1 MADENRIPNEAQEK
15 HPVMEDATTLTGKRK
30 RHHPALIWLIS
41 IVCVAVLCG
50 AGYLVSQMEDPADE
64 ADANATEA
72 PDYTTQ
78 LIDHDTAD
86 VVSVT
91 VDYDGETYTVL
102 NNGDDGYALEGYDNF
117 SLDSDTA
124 SNLIS
129 RGTTLT
135 TQSTVVENCE
145 NLAEFGLEDPV
156 STFTFTYTDGSTISI
171 ELGNKSPSTYYYLK
185 MGGDNTVY
193 TVYKSVATTMM
204 TTLEDL
210 HTVTMPDTVD
220 SSAISYV
227 KLERPNTA
235 SSTTPVSGDSS
246 SGGELI
252 SSLISLDGVGT
263 GTTVATAT
271 EAPTEE
277 PTAEPTEEPT
287 AEPTEEPTAEP
298 TAAPTAETATATVA
312 TEAVDS
318 AAVEAEATETTEE
331 TATEA
336 TATEATDAEATEE
349 TATEATD
356 AEATDTEAADTETD
370 ASADMT
376 VIELTTRSD
385 DDESLGVS
393 GYMLVQPFEY
403 DVDSEALTTLAEN
416 IAAITITSYVGNVS
430 DEGNNYGMDNPIRL
444 EAKDTNDVDIT
455 FLIGNKAD
463 DTYTYICVDD
473 TGDVY
478 LTESSSVEFARTLTV
493 AGIVDRFANIVN
505 ITKVDELDITTA
517 DGEYVL
523 KIDRVPETDEEGNV
537 QQDDDG
543 EDIINDVYY
552 FNGAETDSDSFK
564 KLYQEVIGVLVN
576 GVSDDYDVQGDAVVT
591 VTYHLNVEPGEL
603 TVEYVD
609 YTRDTYAVRRDG
621 HTYFYINKSKIND
634 MVTALEQYGQE

>member
-117 SLDSDTA
+117 SLNSDTA

-287 AEPTEEPTAEP
+287 AEPT
-298 TAAPTAETATATVA
+298 
-312 TEAVDS
+312 
-318 AAVEAEATETTEE
+318 
-331 TATEA
+331 
-336 TATEATDAEATEE
+336 
-349 TATEATD
+349 
-356 AEATDTEAADTETD
+356 
-370 ASADMT
+370 
-376 VIELTTRSD
+376 
-385 DDESLGVS
+385 
-393 GYMLVQPFEY
+393 
-403 DVDSEALTTLAEN
+403 
-416 IAAITITSYVGNVS
+416 
-430 DEGNNYGMDNPIRL
+430 
-444 EAKDTNDVDIT
+444 
-455 FLIGNKAD
+455 
-463 DTYTYICVDD
+463 
-473 TGDVY
+473 
-478 LTESSSVEFARTLTV
+478 
-493 AGIVDRFANIVN
+493 
-505 ITKVDELDITTA
+505 
-517 DGEYVL
+517 
-523 KIDRVPETDEEGNV
+523 
-537 QQDDDG
+537 
-543 EDIINDVYY
+543 
-552 FNGAETDSDSFK
+552 
-564 KLYQEVIGVLVN
+564 
-576 GVSDDYDVQGDAVVT
+576 
-591 VTYHLNVEPGEL
+591 
-603 TVEYVD
+603 
-609 YTRDTYAVRRDG
+609 
-621 HTYFYINKSKIND
+621 
-634 MVTALEQYGQE
+634 

>member
-50 AGYLVSQMEDPADE
+50 AGYLVSQMEDPAEE
-64 ADANATEA
+64 ADAEATEA

-91 VDYDGETYTVL
+91 VDYNGQTYTLL

-135 TQSTVVENCE
+135 TQSTVVENCD
-145 NLAEFGLEDPV
+145 NLAEFGLEEPV
-156 STFTFTYTDGSTISI
+156 STFTYTYTDGSTISI

-185 MGGDNTVY
+185 LGGDNTVY

-204 TTLEDL
+204 TSLEDL

-220 SSAISYV
+220 SSAVSYV
-227 KLERPNTA
+227 KLERPNNT
-235 SSTTPVSGDSS
+235 SSLTPVSGDTA
-246 SGGELI
+246 GGELI
-252 SSLISLDGVGT
+252 GSLITLDGVGT
-263 GTTVATAT
+263 GTAIATAT

-277 PTAEPTEEPT
+277 PTAEPT
-287 AEPTEEPTAEP
+287 AEPAE
-298 TAAPTAETATATVA
+298 APTAETAASAATTDTTEASDSAAAA
-312 TEAVDS
+312 TEA
-318 AAVEAEATETTEE
+318 AEGTET
-331 TATEA
+331 
-336 TATEATDAEATEE
+336 
-349 TATEATD
+349 
-356 AEATDTEAADTETD
+356 ADTTANDVETD

-376 VIELTTRSD
+376 VIELTTRGD

-393 GYMLVQPFEY
+393 GYMLVQPFKY

-416 IAAITITSYVGNVS
+416 IAAITITKYVGNVS

-478 LTESSSVEFARTLTV
+478 LTQSSSVEFARTLTV

-505 ITKVDELDITTA
+505 ITKVDEIDITTA
-517 DGEYVL
+517 DGEYAL
-523 KIDRVPETDEEGNV
+523 RIDRVPETDEEGNV
-537 QQDDDG
+537 KQDDDG

-552 FNGAETDSDSFK
+552 FNGTETDSDSFK
-564 KLYQEVIGVLVN
+564 KLYQVVIGVLVN
-576 GVSDDYDVQGDAVVT
+576 GVTDDYDVQGDAAVT
-591 VTYHLNVEPGEL
+591 VTYHLNVEPSEL

-621 HTYFYINKSKIND
+621 HTYFYINKSKISD
-634 MVTALEQYGQE
+634 MVSALEQYEP